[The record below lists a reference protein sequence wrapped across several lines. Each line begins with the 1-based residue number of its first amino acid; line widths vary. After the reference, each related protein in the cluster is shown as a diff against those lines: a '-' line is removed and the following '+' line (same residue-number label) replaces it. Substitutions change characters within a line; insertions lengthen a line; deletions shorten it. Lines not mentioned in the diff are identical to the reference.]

1 MEHQL
6 VFFSRIN
13 VSPLPSPPLPLTTR
27 ATPTTSSSLIDQTL
41 RSDCDHSVL
50 TSQSWPAEVAM
61 VDQMGRETMSG
72 QFSTLITW
80 NKYRPGFS
88 PGLPPTSRRIPPLQA
103 NIFIPLVLTGGAAG
117 GRRLMKYFGRAGLS
131 RSTSFATESLLGGD
145 EIDAG
150 KTEGSR
156 VMKGTSEFTMGR

>member
-1 MEHQL
+1 ML
-6 VFFSRIN
+6 TN
-13 VSPLPSPPLPLTTR
+13 VSLQPGPVSQLSPLSPLSGNTKSPFPST
-27 ATPTTSSSLIDQTL
+27 SSLIDQTL
-41 RSDCDHSVL
+41 RSECDQSVL

-88 PGLPPTSRRIPPLQA
+88 PGLRPTSMRIPPLQA
-103 NIFIPLVLTGGAAG
+103 NIFIPGG

-131 RSTSFATESLLGGD
+131 RSTSFATESLLGGE

-156 VMKGTSEFTMGR
+156 VMKGTSEFMMGR